1 MISIGPAAGL
11 HMGLLTCGYGTA
23 AGVARGAL
31 RCRQGLW
38 GGQGEQA
45 NATMHLYP
53 IINGACHR
61 VGADETANHNIRPA
75 TLGRFTAG

>member
-1 MISIGPAAGL
+1 MISIGPATGL
-11 HMGLLTCGYGTA
+11 HMGLLACGYGTA

-45 NATMHLYP
+45 DATMHLYP
-53 IINGACHR
+53 INGARRR
-61 VGADETANHNIRPA
+61 VGADETAKHNIRPA